1 MNSVFNAKL
10 HQMHQG
16 KNLKIVFKIEIPALR
31 SIIYSLRN
39 EGYEKPN
46 HGLIEKSLWGCE
58 NRIFRL

>member
-1 MNSVFNAKL
+1 MNSIFNAKL

-46 HGLIEKSLWGCE
+46 HGLKEKKMIGM
-58 NRIFRL
+58 